1 VDSVYSNGMIQDI
14 RREVLDCSPQGH
26 APFEESRPV
35 MALKTKGIQRWSRL
49 FGQFGSKVKVELG
62 YFLRCLTG
70 SPFQGG

>member
-1 VDSVYSNGMIQDI
+1 MRRSIKNVKEGKCKLIKGGGESNNFQDY
-14 RREVLDCSPQGH
+14 E
-26 APFEESRPV
+26 
-35 MALKTKGIQRWSRL
+35 RWSRL